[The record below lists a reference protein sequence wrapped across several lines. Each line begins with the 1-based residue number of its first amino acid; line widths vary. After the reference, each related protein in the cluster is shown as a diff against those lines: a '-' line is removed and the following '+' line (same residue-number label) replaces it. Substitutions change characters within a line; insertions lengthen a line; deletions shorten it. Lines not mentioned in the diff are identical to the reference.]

1 MLFSNA
7 VWLHYYYI
15 PSLLLPQTEAAPYI
29 MTKEHQV
36 TVKVHTSD
44 LPLNAQEKEILRE
57 IVGKRLN
64 DERKELRMSSNV
76 FGSRIENKRHVVSML
91 DRILVSC
98 QRMGKTLEQQE
109 ENSRSSSSPDKTDN
123 M

>member
-1 MLFSNA
+1 M
-7 VWLHYYYI
+7 
-15 PSLLLPQTEAAPYI
+15 PQTEAAPYI

-98 QRMGKTLEQQE
+98 QRMGKTLEQQD
-109 ENSRSSSSPDKTDN
+109 ENSRSSNSPDKTDN